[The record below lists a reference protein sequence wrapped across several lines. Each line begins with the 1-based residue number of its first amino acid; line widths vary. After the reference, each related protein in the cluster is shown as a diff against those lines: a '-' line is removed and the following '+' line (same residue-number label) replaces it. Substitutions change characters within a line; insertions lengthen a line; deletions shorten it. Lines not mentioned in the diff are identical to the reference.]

1 MAAAPTCKYIYILV
15 QIHFAI
21 NKIKTNLLIAMSS
34 IHRIYRDVQYNLDY
48 YNVKYR
54 QRLYS
59 NDRNPRLIQTRLQNK
74 TLLSLRTCPHDKY
87 LIKPGEF
94 LTIEPMDMQQE
105 EDLEEELFCDFA
117 SPPASRRLDLNLL
130 HSITM
135 NSVSDLIKI
144 EPEPEE
150 LQSEECSCACHSPIS
165 FKQRVKLKL
174 IRLRPERVK
183 ELPQE
188 EDTELEPFPVLR
200 QMPCLLPSPPR
211 ITTGA
216 TFQPVLSKPNQCLNN
231 SNCQCTKC
239 CKSEENVWK
248 KVLND
253 VSLSAARL
261 STGSL
266 PTSRHDF
273 ENLTSDFID
282 AKSKDAFADC
292 WNQAKHNYSDII
304 LLYGNE

>member
-1 MAAAPTCKYIYILV
+1 
-15 QIHFAI
+15 
-21 NKIKTNLLIAMSS
+21 MSS

-54 QRLYS
+54 QKLYS

-94 LTIEPMDMQQE
+94 LTIEPLDLQQVQE
-105 EDLEEELFCDFA
+105 QDLEEALFNDFD
-117 SPPASRRLDLNLL
+117 SPPASRRLNLSL
-130 HSITM
+130 LQSLAM
-135 NSVSDLIKI
+135 NSVCDLIKI
-144 EPEPEE
+144 EPEQEE
-150 LQSEECSCACHSPIS
+150 LLSEECSCACHSPIS

-174 IRLRPERVK
+174 ICLRPERVK
-183 ELPQE
+183 EQQQE
-188 EDTELEPFPVLR
+188 EDTELEEYPALR
-200 QMPCLLPSPPR
+200 QMPCLLPSPAR

-216 TFQPVLSKPNQCLNN
+216 TFQPVLSKPNQCLNT
-231 SNCQCTKC
+231 SKCQCAKC

-273 ENLTSDFID
+273 ENLTSDFINT
-282 AKSKDAFADC
+282 KSKDAFADC
-292 WNQAKHNYSDII
+292 WDQAKHNYTDII